1 MTAAEPTTHRANTA
15 PAWLAAL
22 RGKFIAFEGPDGS
35 GKSTQLKR
43 LLELLASHAIPST
56 FVREPGGTPIG
67 ERIRQILLDTSSE
80 MTIRCEMLLYMA
92 SRAQLV
98 EQTIRPALER
108 HDVVIADRFL
118 SSTFAYQGAG
128 GGVPDVEIE
137 GVALC
142 ACGPTRP
149 DLVLIFD
156 VDEDTAARRTRG
168 VETSRGRKK
177 PIPAHLSTTLFDD
190 RIEQRGRE
198 FRARVRASYLAQA
211 HADPKHHIT
220 INAALGPDDVW
231 KDLEAALTKHPWPKH
246 ARAEH
251 APCDAKAPSTHESPK
266 HRPH

>member
-1 MTAAEPTTHRANTA
+1 VTAAEHTHRTHA

-22 RGKFIAFEGPDGS
+22 RGRFVAFEGPDGS

-43 LLELLASHAIPST
+43 LIELLDAHAIGST

-98 EQTIRPALER
+98 EQTIRPALAR

-118 SSTFAYQGAG
+118 SSTFAYQGSG

-149 DLVLIFD
+149 DLVLVFD
-156 VDEDTAARRTRG
+156 VDEITAARRTRG
-168 VETSRGRKK
+168 VEATKGRKK
-177 PIPAHLSTTLFDD
+177 PTSAHLSTTLFDD
-190 RIEQRGRE
+190 RIEQRGKD
-198 FRARVRASYLAQA
+198 FRARVRSSYLAQA
-211 HADPKHHIT
+211 HAEPKRHIVIDAT
-220 INAALGPDDVW
+220 QSPDEVW
-231 KDLEAALTKHPWPKH
+231 SRLEAALKAHAWPKH
-246 ARAEH
+246 A
-251 APCDAKAPSTHESPK
+251 
-266 HRPH
+266 